1 MEVKVLRPF
10 WYEGAVKTVDTTLDL
25 PDALAREVVFG
36 GKAERVIPKP
46 APPKTQPEPEPPV
59 IQKQPMTSK
68 SAPALAGK
76 KGD

>member
-10 WYEGAVKTVDTTLDL
+10 WYGGELRAVGTKVDL
-25 PDALAREVVFG
+25 PEPLAREVVFG
-36 GKAERVIPKP
+36 GKAERVKP
-46 APPKTQPEPEPPV
+46 APALKAETLPAAPA
-59 IQKQPMTSK
+59 IQKQPMTTK